1 MARSEIVTT
10 GLHQQTV
17 AGAVTLGVQHEH
29 VYELTGGASPVV
41 TLDGYPG
48 AQVAIVWAGTAG
60 TVEGQP
66 VADGETWVAVRLSS
80 GWRLYAVSNPV
91 PGDETAPTAGTLSAS
106 SISDAGFTLT
116 VTGASDD
123 VALHASPFRFSTDNG
138 VTWSAWQASP
148 QLVVSGLSASTT
160 YQCQHEV
167 RDSSGKTS
175 AGAVVPVTTTG
186 VVVPLRDRLLS
197 YAPQYLAVLD
207 DSAGATTVPN
217 IGTAGGTLTVNG
229 TPTFGRPGMADAPSS
244 MASSTSNY
252 VNLPNTTIEGQ
263 TQATVMILVRRVDN
277 TVASPTLLGKNLGWG
292 VKMAPSADDLSHA
305 AAATL
310 SGTHQGGFVP
320 FDTDPHLV
328 GFTFDN
334 GTVTVYLDGAPV
346 KTASGLAS
354 PIADPQPTWKAAI
367 GVSYGNAGDNAD
379 VNYGFVLAGTALT
392 AGQMMDAAVSA
403 GVA

>member
-29 VYELTGGASPVV
+29 VYELTGGTSPAV

-138 VTWSAWQASP
+138 ATWSGWQASP

-167 RDSSGKTS
+167 RDSAGKTS
-175 AGAVVPVTTTG
+175 TGAVVSVTTTA
-186 VVVPLRDRLLS
+186 VQLTYS
-197 YAPQYLAVLD
+197 EAVLSDGPLHYLPLD
-207 DSAGATTVPN
+207 DGSGAATARNLGSAGAGWTATGVTFGAAGIGDGATGASFGETSEVVCPTGILGGATAWTVEALFRRDSGIARQN
-217 IGTAGGTLTVNG
+217 VVGVGRSVWSITLNNDTAFGYNG
-229 TPTFGRPGMADAPSS
+229 TSFVGAGSASNGSVCHVAVTFDGANLRGYLNGVLVETKPHTTATPSEGALS
-244 MASSTSNY
+244 ASIGKTS
-252 VNLPNTTIEGQ
+252 G
-263 TQATVMILVRRVDN
+263 DK
-277 TVASPTLLGKNLGWG
+277 S
-292 VKMAPSADDLSHA
+292 
-305 AAATL
+305 
-310 SGTHQGGFVP
+310 
-320 FDTDPHLV
+320 LV
-328 GFTFDN
+328 GT
-334 GTVTVYLDGAPV
+334 
-346 KTASGLAS
+346 
-354 PIADPQPTWKAAI
+354 I
-367 GVSYGNAGDNAD
+367 
-379 VNYGFVLAGTALT
+379 
-392 AGQMMDAAVSA
+392 A
-403 GVA
+403 GVAIHTTALSTPRILAHAQAAGAA